1 MNVGMMTEFGK
12 YGGKEKCRS
21 SVCGELGGRGDDVRN
36 LGVIFDSDFNFHK
49 HISNICKSCFYY
61 IRDLR

>member
-21 SVCGELGGRGDDVRN
+21 SVCGEPGGRGDDVRN

-49 HISNICKSCFYY
+49 HIY
-61 IRDLR
+61 IQESVCLCV